1 MTAVCAGPGLGR
13 HPELIELLLTSCP
26 IPLILD
32 ADALCVTPEKIA
44 ASNCP
49 VILTPHPGEFERL
62 FGEPVTDRWAQARA
76 ASDQIKQTVI
86 LKGAGTVVASPKS
99 KLGINMSGNPG
110 MATGGSGDVLAGM
123 VAALAG
129 RGMEPFEAAV
139 TAVHLHGL
147 AGDIAAEDWTQ
158 EAMTATDII
167 RSLPDA
173 FRMRIVTIALHPC

>member
-1 MTAVCAGPGLGR
+1 HGLGR
-13 HPELIELLLTSCP
+13 SEETRRFVETLLPACKV
-26 IPLILD
+26 PLVLD
-32 ADALCVTPEKIA
+32 ADALCVAPETIA
-44 ASNCP
+44 TAECP

-76 ASDQIKQTVI
+76 ASDRTRQTVV
-86 LKGAGTVVASPKS
+86 LKGAGTVVANPEH

-110 MATGGSGDVLAGM
+110 MAKGGSGDVLSGM
-123 VAALAG
+123 ISALLG
-129 RGMEPFEAAV
+129 QGLDPFDAAV

-173 FRMRIVTIALHPC
+173 LRMLQFS